1 MFCGTGR
8 DFEEAVFGLRSGGN
22 LFERFGGRNAN
33 LADDVKAFIAR
44 SSIAYPQAPI
54 GEALYFQMAR
64 EFDRSGIGH
73 EGFVFLPSV
82 DTELDLG
89 GIDGVVYHP
98 QFFPRFIMVDAFS
111 IRPRELFL
119 LRETWI
125 DGFSGKFY
133 SNEQFQSDLF
143 LFKKGLTKWKR
154 DNKEAL
160 EQEALGKGFVI
171 RPKDFRQLV
180 EYGRRKNEFILTPSD
195 AGTYEGRRLFAKMV
209 VGRFY
214 EVAKESN
221 HQDMALLS
229 P

>member
-1 MFCGTGR
+1 MFYRTGR
-8 DFEEAVFGLRSGGN
+8 DFEGAVFGLRSNSN

-33 LADDVKAFIAR
+33 LVDDVKAFIVG

-64 EFDRSGIGH
+64 EFDRLGIKS
-73 EGFVFLPSV
+73 EGLVFLPSV

-98 QFFPRFIMVDAFS
+98 LFFPRFVAVDAFN
-111 IRPRELFL
+111 IRSRELSL

-125 DGFSGKFY
+125 DGFSGRFY

-143 LFKKGLTKWKR
+143 LFKKGLAKWKR

-160 EQEALGKGFVI
+160 EQEALGKGFVT
-171 RPKDFRQLV
+171 RPKDFRQLA
-180 EYGRRKNEFILTPSD
+180 EYGRHKNEFILTPID
-195 AGTYEGRRLFAKMV
+195 AGTYEGRRSFAKLV
-209 VGRFY
+209 VGHL
-214 EVAKESN
+214 AKVSDHEN
-221 HQDMALLS
+221 TAQQS